1 MILDTFHESGA
12 WVMMPFVIA
21 YIIFFVALP
30 IFFGIILLIESFK
43 IKDKQEKKKKIL
55 LAIFYFVLPVII
67 YFGIE
72 IIGKIIKIISK

>member
-1 MILDTFHESGA
+1 MILDTFYESGA

-43 IKDKQEKKKKIL
+43 IKDKQEKKKKRL